1 MQVWIDKKALVYWQF
16 ERRFA
21 LASIKL
27 AFCRCACPG
36 SGDPGKQAIPNEA
49 APYPQKG
56 EVNRSKAAKH
66 KFCLF
71 LLYRGEVS
79 GVREALVGRAV
90 LLQVFVRGRAI
101 LLYNVWN

>member
-1 MQVWIDKKALVYWQF
+1 MYWQF

-36 SGDPGKQAIPNEA
+36 SGDPGKQALPNEA

-66 KFCLF
+66 KFLFIFSIQRGGERSEGGPRRTSCLAA
-71 LLYRGEVS
+71 
-79 GVREALVGRAV
+79 GVCQGP
-90 LLQVFVRGRAI
+90 GYI
-101 LLYNVWN
+101 TI